1 MKALHRLLHGDAVD
15 VLRTLD
21 GESVHCVVTS
31 PPYYGMRS
39 YLDPDDPLKHR
50 EIGLRGGE
58 YAADLTRVFAEVKRV
73 LRSDGTLW
81 LNIGDVYEDG
91 ELLGIPW
98 MVARCLQLDGWI
110 LRQDIIWSKPS
121 PMPESTTTRCT
132 RSHEYVFMFVKS
144 HEYFYDAE
152 AIKEE
157 SDSSPSGKNRRSVW
171 RIAGTPYSGAH
182 FATMPTT
189 LAALCIKSGTSDRG
203 CCDYCGAPFV
213 RVVEKSK
220 ITRRRPNDFVK
231 RTGKSGTGNSCANS
245 VAGVLT
251 STVGWEPS
259 CSCGEVSTSSTRCV
273 VLDPFAGSGT
283 TLAVADSLGR
293 DSIGIELNANYI
305 RIAEERI
312 EEGLRCR

>member
-1 MKALHRLLHGDAVD
+1 MHRLLHGDAVKM
-15 VLRTLD
+15 LRTLES
-21 GESVHCVVTS
+21 ESVHCVVTS

-39 YLDPDDPLKHR
+39 YLSDSDPLKSL
-50 EIGLRGGE
+50 EIGLKGSE
-58 YAADLTRVFAEVKRV
+58 YGSDLLQVFREVKRV

-81 LNIGDVYEDG
+81 LNIGDSYEDG
-91 ELLGIPW
+91 QLLGLPW
-98 MVARCLQLDGWI
+98 IVARCLQSDGWI

-132 RSHEYVFMFVKS
+132 RSHEYVFMFAKTQD
-144 HEYFYDAE
+144 YFYDAE

-171 RIAGTPYSGAH
+171 RLAGTPYGGAH

-189 LAALCIKSGTSDRG
+189 LASLCIKAGTSDRG
-203 CCDYCGAPFV
+203 CCDHCGTPL
-213 RVVEKSK
+213 RRRIEKRK
-220 ITRRRPNDFVK
+220 ITRNRPNDYVK
-231 RTGKSGTGNSCANS
+231 RVGERGTGNSCSNS

-251 STVGWEPS
+251 STVGWDAA
-259 CSCGEVSTSSTRCV
+259 CKCGEASTSSTKCV

-293 DSIGIELNANYI
+293 DSIGIELNESYI
-305 RIAEERI
+305 KIAEERI
-312 EEGLRCR
+312 EDGLRCR